1 MRVAVFAS
9 GNGSNFQALVEA
21 QRKNSFDYDV
31 VCLIV
36 DKDNIGAIERAK
48 NLNIPYQVFIPKEYD
63 SKQAYEKAIASYLSA
78 EDIDALVLAGYMRI
92 VGDTLL
98 RAYPNKIINIH
109 PSLLPKFPGRHG
121 IKDAYNADVHETG
134 VTVHYVD
141 EGIDTGKI
149 IAQESITIGYN
160 ESLDSLEERI
170 HKVEHQLYP
179 QVIQQLAKSFKEE

>member
-9 GNGSNFQALVEA
+9 GNGSNFQALVES
-21 QRKNSFDYDV
+21 QRENNFDYDI
-31 VCLIV
+31 VCLV
-36 DKDNIGAIERAK
+36 ADKDNIGAIERAK

-63 SKQAYEKAIASYLSA
+63 SKQAYEKAIAAYLSA
-78 EDIDALVLAGYMRI
+78 EDIDILVLAGYMRI
-92 VGDTLL
+92 LGETLL
-98 RAYPNKIINIH
+98 HAYPNKIINIH

-121 IKDAYNADVHETG
+121 IEDAYNADVHETG

-149 IAQESITIGYN
+149 IAQESLTIGYN